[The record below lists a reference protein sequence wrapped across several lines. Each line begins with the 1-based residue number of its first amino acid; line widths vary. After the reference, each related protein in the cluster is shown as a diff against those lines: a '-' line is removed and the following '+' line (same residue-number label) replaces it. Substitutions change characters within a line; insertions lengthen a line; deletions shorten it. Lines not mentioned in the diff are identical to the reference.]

1 MRAIVTAAIL
11 APTNLTPEL
20 PVSKK
25 SFANALDERILPNQ
39 AVAGKRAVAIGSGL
53 KHGNPLRPTVS
64 RCVDQLHPDGH
75 FGEPRR

>member
-1 MRAIVTAAIL
+1 MRAIVTAPNL
-11 APTNLTPEL
+11 APTGLTPQM

-39 AVAGKRAVAIGSGL
+39 AVAGKRAVAVGYGL
-53 KHGNPLRPTVS
+53 KHGNPLRPRVS
-64 RCVDQLHPDGH
+64 RWVDQLHPDCR